1 MAKKKSKP
9 KGLMMTAHVV
19 EIAGEGIALN
29 DGKRSQSFV
38 LYFDE
43 AVEELDVGDMVTVTI
58 VKSEAQDG

>member
-1 MAKKKSKP
+1 MTKSKSKP
-9 KGLMMTAHVV
+9 RGLMMTARVV

-29 DGKRSQSFV
+29 DGKRPQSFV

>member
-1 MAKKKSKP
+1 MTKKKSKP
-9 KGLMMTAHVV
+9 KGLMMTARVV
-19 EIAGEGIALN
+19 RITGEGIALN
-29 DGKRSQSFV
+29 DGKRIQSFT